1 MFGQR
6 GTFLCITLEEFGRE
20 ETSLG
25 KNCIQGCY
33 TMALAQNKAVPVG
46 TVDLARADFEKVPV
60 QVDEK
65 LDKGKGT
72 SQMRSSGLMG
82 KLYDPSTYSSC
93 NGKQRLEF
101 PFGLFGMV
109 SGSDQISEKV

>member
-1 MFGQR
+1 
-6 GTFLCITLEEFGRE
+6 
-20 ETSLG
+20 
-25 KNCIQGCY
+25 
-33 TMALAQNKAVPVG
+33 MALAQNKAVPVG